1 VDKLDIYASTD
12 DARTVR
18 LDHALSVAQASAMR
32 GGDQIL
38 LSTKTGSY
46 TCLMTLKGDAVA
58 GNTLQ
63 STAATLGF
71 GGPTASADTNACRVP
86 MAGRVLSIDASEAV
100 TFAGVHGLGVGDLVM
115 LTGLAGGGAGLVE
128 GEVYKVKTVSST
140 TVVVLEGG
148 ADATI
153 LMASIGT
160 HYYAT
165 AAVSAAYT
173 GANATVVARKV
184 SSVSNS
190 GVMTFASASHG
201 STVGQSYYIHSM
213 TGGVGGSAQIR
224 GIGGART
231 DVPRPIAVQDLG
243 ASATTTAT
251 GATTWSAASPTAI
264 AISSAVTSAHA
275 VVGTAAHFIATP
287 TGATHPRVYSKYG
300 HSFGTGDKVVFS
312 ELRAHAAPLSGTSV
326 TITADC
332 TAADPALCTTS
343 GSVNN
348 GLSTGDRLKCTS
360 DGTGGGTAPLKVE
373 STVTYIVTVVDEDTF
388 SLEYAYCSPGGSCSA
403 GTEPGNAVEVG
414 TGTQT
419 GVVFTVPGGGLQA
432 GKTYTVG
439 GTWKDTN
446 GDNYINTAAVAAD
459 EFAAGTMTAATGA
472 IAVGSDPGWVAGD
485 VLMASTVA
493 SAASG
498 IAVDDLYVV
507 TSNSGSVVM
516 LETLDGNAVVKWKG
530 DATIKFLKVPYFEL
544 TGDDGGT
551 ITMTEPYMAAGS
563 GAFLH
568 PVGHDKPLDKL
579 YVFTA
584 HMLQYEGIVT
594 NGDEYGG
601 VGGLKDA
608 QSVTASTGAIV
619 VESLG
624 SQAKDLSQ
632 GIFPGDCWVRVY
644 DSTLAGGYYCDCE
657 ANAQLMTDS
666 AALLSALACLPW
678 LVWLLQWR
686 RSRRGYV
693 TTRGCRRVWTFIVVF
708 YYTCKLDLAFATS
721 RTDNISITT
730 GTDTATNTGL
740 PLMLAMASIAAVLG
754 AFYIEMWQGSGK
766 RLRRE
771 AALERQQYWGGYNA
785 NNQQAAF
792 IRLRKPL
799 CSRISNVAAH
809 SCTCNVC
816 GKVSSDDWFYATRGD
831 KFQTWY
837 LPSTRWWT
845 WLVGTVMC
853 ENCFGPDPNATLRG
867 VYVEM
872 ATSASL
878 DTRHVYSIL
887 RYEHSSGRF
896 LVQNVTTNNAA
907 VEQKE
912 EREED
917 MIESKND
924 PVGVIGSE
932 WVDLSS
938 MPFTVVHGD
947 DPYSDLIDGHD
958 AFDDVVCA
966 KCGSSDDSHLFLYC
980 GGCGNPYHIR
990 CADVP
995 LIDLIHPADDDW
1007 ECPIC
1012 VPSGPTPSPHQRETA
1027 PLRKAV
1033 RRTRSYTTATT
1044 ASRALLLPEVRRNGD
1059 GDDGSGG
1066 DDSDGDDDADGHSHD
1081 GGGGSGV
1088 VGVGD
1093 VVQTRCPK
1101 CHKAAGVC
1109 SRRGKPGHLPDDGD
1123 SSDSNSDDSESD
1135 GQCACSWGFTPTGCR
1150 KLDGLCPSV
1159 EKAKRWTAP
1168 GKVTSP
1174 PTSGTNLW
1182 QDGSLVG
1189 SVYDMCDL
1197 AEVLTMPGAEWIL
1210 MKLEVMRF
1218 RLMSPV
1224 KGAAVQHRDIVAAL
1238 ICLSSFI
1245 LQNLEDPQPADIDCL
1260 YDMVRFVLPSPE
1272 QFNEHKR
1279 VMIEKNTQKRGSTI
1293 IAACDVTRG
1302 TMATL
1307 TLLLK

>member
-1 VDKLDIYASTD
+1 MCQFHQAISVDKLDIYASTD

-46 TCLMTLKGDAVA
+46 TCLMTLKGDAAA

-63 STAATLGF
+63 GTAAPLGF
-71 GGPTASADTNACRVP
+71 DGPTASVDTNACRVP

-160 HYYAT
+160 RYYAT

-190 GVMTFASASHG
+190 GVVTFASASHG

-224 GIGGART
+224 GIGGVRT

-275 VVGTAAHFIATP
+275 VVGTAVHFIATP

-343 GSVNN
+343 GSVDH
-348 GLSTGDRLKCTS
+348 GLSTGDRLRCTS

-373 STVTYIVTVVDEDTF
+373 NAVTYIVTVVDEDTF
-388 SLEYAYCSPGGSCSA
+388 SLVYAYCSPGGSCSP

-516 LETLDGNAVVKWKG
+516 LETLDGNAIVKWKG
-530 DATIKFLKVPYFEL
+530 DATVKFLKVPYFEL

-563 GAFLH
+563 GALLH

-594 NGDEYGG
+594 NGDQYGG

-608 QSVTASTGAIV
+608 QSVTARTGAIV

-632 GIFPGDCWVRVY
+632 GIFPGDWVRVY
-644 DSTLAGGYYCDCE
+644 DPTSAGGYYCDCE
-657 ANAQLMTDS
+657 VNAQPTTDS
-666 AALLSALACLPW
+666 GISCATDTMSSHYMSTVNLGGCEDRSGQSYALAHLSRARVIDVVGAGGVIYPATQDKTVLIEDDYRVSGSYRVTWSINFLSAHLP
-678 LVWLLQWR
+678 LLQPGAVVMVTNSIYGVLCAGTVTVAPASATSAVVYITKTAPAGSYMSACATQSATAGALVSQGTNGVYFSDEDMFNANKFKGVAAGDAVR
-686 RSRRGYV
+686 VSGSRVG
-693 TTRGCRRVWTFIVVF
+693 TFGSDETFIVSSIDAENSATMPSSLFFRVGVAPKGQGMYPMIAHNGGF
-708 YYTCKLDLAFATS
+708 VGSRVATS
-721 RTDNISITT
+721 PGLPMDTTAIVQMARTKTFDWTNGTGASSPESLRVKQVLEDLPNHAVDTVDVVLTSAGLHLYAYTITYSGPSVTGDQQNIIMNVDGCSIDGCQPRFT
-730 GTDTATNTGL
+730 GLNTQVGYMSDSDGHVTAT
-740 PLMLAMASIAAVLG
+740 AI
-754 AFYIEMWQGSGK
+754 
-766 RLRRE
+766 
-771 AALERQQYWGGYNA
+771 
-785 NNQQAAF
+785 
-792 IRLRKPL
+792 
-799 CSRISNVAAH
+799 
-809 SCTCNVC
+809 
-816 GKVSSDDWFYATRGD
+816 
-831 KFQTWY
+831 
-837 LPSTRWWT
+837 
-845 WLVGTVMC
+845 
-853 ENCFGPDPNATLRG
+853 
-867 VYVEM
+867 
-872 ATSASL
+872 TSA
-878 DTRHVYSIL
+878 
-887 RYEHSSGRF
+887 
-896 LVQNVTTNNAA
+896 
-907 VEQKE
+907 
-912 EREED
+912 
-917 MIESKND
+917 
-924 PVGVIGSE
+924 
-932 WVDLSS
+932 
-938 MPFTVVHGD
+938 
-947 DPYSDLIDGHD
+947 
-958 AFDDVVCA
+958 
-966 KCGSSDDSHLFLYC
+966 
-980 GGCGNPYHIR
+980 
-990 CADVP
+990 
-995 LIDLIHPADDDW
+995 
-1007 ECPIC
+1007 
-1012 VPSGPTPSPHQRETA
+1012 
-1027 PLRKAV
+1027 
-1033 RRTRSYTTATT
+1033 
-1044 ASRALLLPEVRRNGD
+1044 GD
-1059 GDDGSGG
+1059 GVGGFSLATELATGGGG
-1066 DDSDGDDDADGHSHD
+1066 DDVIVYTGTATVTTSSKGTKYTTTAASDTSLAINGGTADDPSLGLGIIVLNKNVGNDLIVRGDQKYFQSETFEIIRGTAEATEC
-1081 GGGGSGV
+1081 SG
-1088 VGVGD
+1088 
-1093 VVQTRCPK
+1093 
-1101 CHKAAGVC
+1101 
-1109 SRRGKPGHLPDDGD
+1109 RGFC
-1123 SSDSNSDDSESD
+1123 N
-1135 GQCACSWGFTPTGCR
+1135 
-1150 KLDGLCPSV
+1150 V
-1159 EKAKRWTAP
+1159 EKGHCECFRGYEGNACATQSA
-1168 GKVTSP
+1168 
-1174 PTSGTNLW
+1174 
-1182 QDGSLVG
+1182 LV
-1189 SVYDMCDL
+1189 
-1197 AEVLTMPGAEWIL
+1197 
-1210 MKLEVMRF
+1210 
-1218 RLMSPV
+1218 
-1224 KGAAVQHRDIVAAL
+1224 
-1238 ICLSSFI
+1238 
-1245 LQNLEDPQPADIDCL
+1245 
-1260 YDMVRFVLPSPE
+1260 
-1272 QFNEHKR
+1272 
-1279 VMIEKNTQKRGSTI
+1279 
-1293 IAACDVTRG
+1293 
-1302 TMATL
+1302 
-1307 TLLLK
+1307 